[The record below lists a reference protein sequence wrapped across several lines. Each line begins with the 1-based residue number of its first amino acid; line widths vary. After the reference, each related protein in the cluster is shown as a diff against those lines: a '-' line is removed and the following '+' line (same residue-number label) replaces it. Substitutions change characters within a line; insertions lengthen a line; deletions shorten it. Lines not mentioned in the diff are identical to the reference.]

1 MKYDRNVEFHNSYV
15 LVSVLKYDGSVQVR
29 DFYLILNFG
38 FGFYFALQFF
48 KIIIILET
56 LKSSDKVTVGG
67 IDKGQG
73 MHTRCAQVAAQN
85 LECDLDIVRVKPT
98 NTEVSPNSAPTGG
111 TISTHAQMLL
121 INKVRGLPLSFSFS
135 FNFNVT

>member
-1 MKYDRNVEFHNSYV
+1 
-15 LVSVLKYDGSVQVR
+15 
-29 DFYLILNFG
+29 
-38 FGFYFALQFF
+38 
-48 KIIIILET
+48 
-56 LKSSDKVTVGG
+56 
-67 IDKGQG
+67 

-121 INKVRGLPLSFSFS
+121 INKVKGLLFSFS
-135 FNFNVT
+135 FNFKQLKLLSIKNYMSFNQNACVNCSLHISVQFHYVLDPIIGYRGVKHIRTQVIRTNF

>member
-1 MKYDRNVEFHNSYV
+1 M
-15 LVSVLKYDGSVQVR
+15 
-29 DFYLILNFG
+29 
-38 FGFYFALQFF
+38 
-48 KIIIILET
+48 
-56 LKSSDKVTVGG
+56 
-67 IDKGQG
+67 GQG

-121 INKVRGLPLSFSFS
+121 INKVRGLL
-135 FNFNVT
+135 FNFNLKQIHLYSQELGKPYKSNN